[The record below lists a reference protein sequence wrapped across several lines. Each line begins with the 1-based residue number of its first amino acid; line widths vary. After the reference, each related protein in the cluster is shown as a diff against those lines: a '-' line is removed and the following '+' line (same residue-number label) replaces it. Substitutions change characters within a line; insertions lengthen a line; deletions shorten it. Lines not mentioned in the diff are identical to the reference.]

1 MFRFWIAV
9 PVTAD
14 ADQGF
19 QPEVALLLERLHDH
33 FVQFNIADLRRIFFY
48 LFPSCRIG
56 EAEQYREVV

>member
-14 ADQGF
+14 ADGF
-19 QPEVALLLERLHDH
+19 QPEVALLLERLHDY
-33 FVQFNIADLRRIFFY
+33 FVQFDIADLRRIFFY

-56 EAEQYREVV
+56 EAKQHREVV